1 MKNKKVASIIHR
13 VADYMEMDDVDF
25 RTKAYHLAAH
35 TIETLNVDIADIAE
49 QGKLEELPGIGKH
62 IHEKI
67 QEILDTGK
75 LQYLEDLK
83 VKFPVDIGSLKSVEG
98 LGPKKIKLLYHELGI
113 KNLDDLEKEGKRHN
127 IRKLKGMGVKTEV
140 KILQNIEFARKSTGR
155 QLLGDSILLANEI
168 KKRVGSWEVVEQVEI
183 AGSIR
188 RRTETVG
195 DIDIL
200 TVTNHPDTVME
211 LFTNMDLV
219 AEVIVKGHSK
229 STVRL
234 FNGMGVDM
242 RVFRE
247 EDFGSAL
254 VYFTGSR
261 EFNIQLRK
269 IAISQKMKLN
279 EYGVFADDIRL
290 AGKSEN
296 DVFKA
301 LGLEYILPELR
312 ENTGEIKA
320 AQKGKLPRLVKYE
333 DIKGDLHLHST
344 WSDGNATLPELA
356 HEAMNKGYQ
365 YLAITDHTTL
375 PVARGLNDKRLTEQ
389 MGQIDRINSEIEEIT
404 LLKGAEVNINS
415 QGELDISKDILEE
428 LDIVIASVHY
438 DLRQDPDKMN
448 TRILN
453 ALENEYLDILGH
465 PTGRKLKE
473 RAAYKLDLERLFE
486 KAAMTGTVLEVN
498 SQPKRLDLKDK
509 HVKMAIE
516 HGCKLSVNSDSH
528 NLQGL
533 NNMEL
538 GVATARRGWARKKDI
553 INTFSLKK
561 LLKFLN

>member
-1 MKNKKVASIIHR
+1 MKNKKVASILHR

-25 RTKAYHLAAH
+25 RTKAYHRAAH

-83 VKFPVDIGSLKSVEG
+83 VKFPVDISSLKSVEG

-219 AEVIVKGHSK
+219 DEVIVKGHSK

-234 FNGMGVDM
+234 FNGMDVDM

-356 HEAMNKGYQ
+356 QEAMNKGYQ

-533 NNMEL
+533 NNMDL

-561 LLKFLN
+561 LLKLLN

>member
-1 MKNKKVASIIHR
+1 
-13 VADYMEMDDVDF
+13 
-25 RTKAYHLAAH
+25 
-35 TIETLNVDIADIAE
+35 
-49 QGKLEELPGIGKH
+49 
-62 IHEKI
+62 
-67 QEILDTGK
+67 
-75 LQYLEDLK
+75 
-83 VKFPVDIGSLKSVEG
+83 
-98 LGPKKIKLLYHELGI
+98 
-113 KNLDDLEKEGKRHN
+113 
-127 IRKLKGMGVKTEV
+127 MGVKTEV

-219 AEVIVKGHSK
+219 DEVIVKGHSK

-234 FNGMGVDM
+234 FNGMDVDM

-356 HEAMNKGYQ
+356 QEAMNKGYQ

-428 LDIVIASVHY
+428 LEIVIASVH
-438 DLRQDPDKMN
+438 
-448 TRILN
+448 
-453 ALENEYLDILGH
+453 
-465 PTGRKLKE
+465 
-473 RAAYKLDLERLFE
+473 
-486 KAAMTGTVLEVN
+486 
-498 SQPKRLDLKDK
+498 
-509 HVKMAIE
+509 
-516 HGCKLSVNSDSH
+516 
-528 NLQGL
+528 
-533 NNMEL
+533 
-538 GVATARRGWARKKDI
+538 
-553 INTFSLKK
+553 
-561 LLKFLN
+561 